1 MQKGRHLGC
10 LLAESTEMQTVLR
23 MESGSEHRMEMRWAY
38 LSEIDSVQLTE
49 NLKETRLAG
58 LSAELMVLMT
68 ESCWAEKTESGW
80 EQLMDLM
87 MELS

>member
-1 MQKGRHLGC
+1 MGC
-10 LLAESTEMQTVLR
+10 LLAESMEMQTVLR

-49 NLKETRLAG
+49 NLKEMHLAH
-58 LSAELMVLMT
+58 LSVMKTVLMM